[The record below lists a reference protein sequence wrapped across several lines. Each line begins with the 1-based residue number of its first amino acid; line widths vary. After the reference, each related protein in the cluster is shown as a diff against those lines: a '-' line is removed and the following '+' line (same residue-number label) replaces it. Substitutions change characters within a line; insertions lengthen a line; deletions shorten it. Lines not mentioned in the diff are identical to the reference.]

1 LIAVT
6 ARDVGATIIT
16 MNIADFSLVGHH
28 VDIHVAPPW
37 PRDAAV

>member
-1 LIAVT
+1 
-6 ARDVGATIIT
+6 

-37 PRDAAV
+37 PRDVAV